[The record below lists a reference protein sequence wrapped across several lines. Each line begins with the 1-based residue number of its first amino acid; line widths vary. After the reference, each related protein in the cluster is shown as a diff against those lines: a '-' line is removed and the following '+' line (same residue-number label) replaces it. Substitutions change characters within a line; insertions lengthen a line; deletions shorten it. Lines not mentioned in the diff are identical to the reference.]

1 MGSYMEIFEAR
12 VLGGNLSF
20 WFEKSPILRIVSCLH
35 DNLRKQDAIL
45 KIGDFSTKN

>member
-1 MGSYMEIFEAR
+1 MEIFETR

-35 DNLRKQDAIL
+35 DNFRKHE
-45 KIGDFSTKN
+45 